1 MSPARRTLVVLPA
14 FNESESVAHVISEI
28 RNELPDVGCLVID
41 DGSSDDTAG
50 VARDAGATVVQ
61 LPFNLGVGGAMRL
74 GFRHALANGYDSV
87 VQIDADGQHNP
98 ASVPSLLAE
107 LDRADIVIG
116 ARFAGVGEYHVRGP
130 RKWAMRLLSGTLSR
144 AAKTQLTDTTSGFK
158 ACGPKAI
165 ELFAAHYPAE
175 YLGDTIEALVI
186 ALRNGCRVTQVPVAM
201 RERMAGNPSHNPAKA
216 AIYLAR
222 AVFAL
227 FFAFVRPVEHSAKD
241 SV

>member
-1 MSPARRTLVVLPA
+1 
-14 FNESESVAHVISEI
+14 
-28 RNELPDVGCLVID
+28 
-41 DGSSDDTAG
+41 
-50 VARDAGATVVQ
+50 
-61 LPFNLGVGGAMRL
+61 
-74 GFRHALANGYDSV
+74 
-87 VQIDADGQHNP
+87 
-98 ASVPSLLAE
+98 
-107 LDRADIVIG
+107 
-116 ARFAGVGEYHVRGP
+116 
-130 RKWAMRLLSGTLSR
+130 MRLLSGTLSR